1 MEFRN
6 RYILTIVIMATGL
19 LCACGR
25 KEPADFFQ
33 SDVGEG
39 KEELLLAEDSEA
51 DDRKEQWE
59 KGYDL
64 PIGEEE
70 RKEAKDDCRAVL
82 ELTAEIYREADKG
95 EASNVVLSE
104 EVILQM
110 KEKIKTMGEP
120 VTGSG
125 LHSVMENW
133 QGMERFLL
141 DAVGGKAGAI
151 RLYMIRGDGGIGRL
165 QYRYDGEDMYV
176 LVSNMTWG
184 RAETPTPTL
193 TFISYTKVK
202 EWRYTE
208 KGYFCY
214 ELCVPEPPEVS
225 EIVDGSC
232 LIRVKPLPE
241 ECREMSEKCV
251 LPLGYQGNNL
261 LCSNWGKEN
270 MEELDYN
277 GAYEYFYEMKYDR
290 RFEPEQY
297 PDGIPAEEF
306 EDTIMDYLPVSQESL
321 REWAMFD
328 EEHQSYPWERL
339 GCGNYTP
346 NFFGTSV
353 PEVTQ
358 IRENEDGTF
367 TLTVDAVCQMI
378 LCDDAVI
385 THELTVGLS
394 EDGDIQYLG
403 NRILEDGILK
413 IPEYQYRIG
422 K

>member
-1 MEFRN
+1 MEIGKK
-6 RYILTIVIMATGL
+6 YILIIVIMATGL

-25 KEPADFFQ
+25 KEPADFLR
-33 SDVGEG
+33 SDAGEG
-39 KEELLLAEDSEA
+39 REEFLLAENSE
-51 DDRKEQWE
+51 DDDKKEQWE

-64 PIGEEE
+64 LVGEEE
-70 RKEAKDDCRAVL
+70 RKEAEDDCRAVL

-110 KEKIKTMGEP
+110 KEKIKTTGIP

-125 LHSVMENW
+125 LYSVMENW
-133 QGMERFLL
+133 QEVEHFLL
-141 DAVGGKAGAI
+141 DAAGGTAGTI
-151 RLYMIRGDGGIGRL
+151 RLYMIRRDGGIGRF

-176 LVSNMTWG
+176 LASNMTWG
-184 RAETPTPTL
+184 RTETPML
-193 TFISYTKVK
+193 TYISCTRIKR
-202 EWRYTE
+202 WRYTE

-232 LIRVKPLPE
+232 LVRVKPLPE

-261 LCSNWGKEN
+261 LCSDWDREN

-277 GAYEYFYEMKYDR
+277 GAYEYFYEMKHDR

-339 GCGNYTP
+339 GCGNYAP

-358 IRENEDGTF
+358 IKENGDGTF
-367 TLTVDAVCQMI
+367 TLIVDAVCQMI

-385 THELTVGLS
+385 THELMVRFS
-394 EDGDIQYLG
+394 ENGNIQYLG
-403 NRILEDGILK
+403 NRILDNGILK

>member
-1 MEFRN
+1 MEIRKK
-6 RYILTIVIMATGL
+6 YISIIVIMATGL
-19 LCACGR
+19 LCACGG
-25 KEPADFFQ
+25 KEPAEFLQ
-33 SDVGEG
+33 SDSG
-39 KEELLLAEDSEA
+39 KGREEFLLAENSK
-51 DDRKEQWE
+51 DDDGKEQWE

-64 PIGEEE
+64 PIWEEE
-70 RKEAKDDCRAVL
+70 RKEAEDDCRAVL
-82 ELTAEIYREADKG
+82 ELTAQIYREADKG
-95 EASNVVLSE
+95 EALNVVLSE

-110 KEKIKTMGEP
+110 KEKIKTMGMP

-133 QGMERFLL
+133 QEMERFLL
-141 DAVGGKAGAI
+141 DTVRGKAGTI

-176 LVSNMTWG
+176 LASNMTWG
-184 RAETPTPTL
+184 REETPTL
-193 TFISYTKVK
+193 TYISCTKVK
-202 EWRYTE
+202 EWQYTE

-232 LIRVKPLPE
+232 LIRVKPLSE

-251 LPLGYQGNNL
+251 IPLGYQGNNL
-261 LCSNWGKEN
+261 LCSDWDKEN

-297 PDGIPAEEF
+297 PDGIPAGEF
-306 EDTIMDYLPVSQESL
+306 EDTIMGYLPVSQESL
-321 REWAMFD
+321 RDWAMFD

-339 GCGNYTP
+339 GCGNYAP

-385 THELTVGLS
+385 THELTVEFSKNG
-394 EDGDIQYLG
+394 GIQYLG
-403 NRILEDGILK
+403 NRILDDGIFK